1 MVIPLSL
8 GIPCN
13 WKIDPYAKIE
23 DIIFLCKNNN
33 FFDLHY
39 TQKFWSHHLY
49 IVYSINGYLK
59 NFDLESPK
67 NGVQGSFKSDSMNFV
82 SPIQSCLWG
91 IFPSLLWG
99 STTSTAHRAFHHQ
112 LLAID
117 QGRWTIGDQLFQ
129 GILSEEIYVAVPSY
143 YDTVL
148 LGEYMM
154 RKYSIEILWMVARSC
169 TCWWV
174 VDPIIYRIQP
184 SNVVQDFFLPP

>member
-91 IFPSLLWG
+91 IFPVSSVGLHNEHRAPSLPPPASCNWSRTVDHWG
-99 STTSTAHRAFHHQ
+99 STFPRHPQRGDLCSCTLLLWYGFTWGIYDEKIFH
-112 LLAID
+112 
-117 QGRWTIGDQLFQ
+117 WN
-129 GILSEEIYVAVPSY
+129 
-143 YDTVL
+143 TVD
-148 LGEYMM
+148 GC
-154 RKYSIEILWMVARSC
+154 EILHLLMGGWSH
-169 TCWWV
+169 
-174 VDPIIYRIQP
+174 Y
-184 SNVVQDFFLPP
+184 L